1 MKRVLSWLSVLA
13 IVVCIFSCAAMD
25 VRADELPYEELT
37 ELFQLYAS
45 DDRNEMGIEG
55 ITYDIGVYFF
65 HDPTDFIRTLAQESQ
80 QVQNYVMEDFPR
92 SMFYEIYPG
101 STEAFPDA
109 VFSIELTGSDSAAAR
124 RILRSFVASV
134 EEYWGIA
141 DPNPPKT
148 GDPVAVVVAVMAACG
163 LGTVALIRRRKDLLP

>member
-37 ELFQLYAS
+37 ELFQLYTS
-45 DDRNEMGIEG
+45 DDGNEAGIEG

-80 QVQNYVMEDFPR
+80 QVQNYVMEHFPR

-109 VFSIELTGSDSAAAR
+109 VFSVELTGSDSAAAR

>member
-13 IVVCIFSCAAMD
+13 IAVYIFSCAAMD

-45 DDRNEMGIEG
+45 GEFDGAESAGIV
-55 ITYDIGVYFF
+55 YDIGVYFF

-92 SMFYEIYPG
+92 SMFYDALPG

-109 VFSIELTGSDSAAAR
+109 VFSVELTGSDSAAAR

>member
-55 ITYDIGVYFF
+55 IIYDIGVYFF

-80 QVQNYVMEDFPR
+80 QVQNYVMENFPR
-92 SMFYEIYPG
+92 SMFNEFYPG

-109 VFSIELTGSDSAAAR
+109 VFSVELTGSDSAAAR